1 MKTEET
7 TETNIL
13 QKVTDKLLAAQQEI
27 DELALQLALGKADAW
42 DKFEEIKSEFR
53 FKVSELKN
61 ILANP
66 AENYLSPEVKAK
78 IEELELQLALG
89 KADSKDLFEGQ
100 KKKIMNA
107 LTNLEEDIQRNW
119 RRIKAPDFFVHEV
132 EQFKL
137 KMEILRLRFRLK
149 KFDVRD
155 DYRNRMQTVRREI
168 KKMTTKAKD
177 RVNARQEKYDDFKYE
192 ISLAYKHIKNAVES
206 LN

>member
-13 QKVTDKLLAAQQEI
+13 QKVTEKLLAAQQEI
-27 DELALQLALGKADAW
+27 DELALQLALGKADAR

-53 FKVSELKN
+53 FKVGELKN

-107 LTNLEEDIQRNW
+107 LTNLEEDIQKNW

-155 DYRNRMQTVRREI
+155 DYRTRMQTVRREI
-168 KKMTTKAKD
+168 KKMTSKAKD
-177 RVNARQEKYDDFKYE
+177 RINARQEKYDDFKFE

>member
-13 QKVTDKLLAAQQEI
+13 QKVTEKLLAAQQEI
-27 DELALQLALGKADAW
+27 DELALQLALGKADAR

-53 FKVSELKN
+53 LKVGELKN

-107 LTNLEEDIQRNW
+107 LTNLEEDIKKNW

-155 DYRNRMQTVRREI
+155 DYRTRMQTVRREI
-168 KKMTTKAKD
+168 KKMTSKAKD
-177 RVNARQEKYDDFKYE
+177 RINARQEKYDDFKFE

>member
-13 QKVTDKLLAAQQEI
+13 QKVTEKLLAAQQEI
-27 DELALQLALGKADAW
+27 DELALQLALGKADAR

-53 FKVSELKN
+53 LKVGELKN

-107 LTNLEEDIQRNW
+107 LTNLEEDIQKNW

-155 DYRNRMQTVRREI
+155 DYRTRMQTVRREI
-168 KKMTTKAKD
+168 KKMTSKAKD
-177 RVNARQEKYDDFKYE
+177 RINARQEKYDDFKFE

>member
-7 TETNIL
+7 IEKNIL
-13 QKVTDKLLAAQQEI
+13 QKVTEKLLSAQQEI
-27 DELALQLALGKADAW
+27 DELALQLALGKAEATE
-42 DKFEEIKSEFR
+42 KFEEIKKEF
-53 FKVSELKN
+53 KLKINELKN
-61 ILANP
+61 LLANP
-66 AENYLSPEVKAK
+66 SENYLSPEVKAK

-89 KADSKDLFEGQ
+89 KADSKVLFEEQ
-100 KKKIMNA
+100 KKKIMKA
-107 LTNLEEDIQRNW
+107 LANLEENIQKNW
-119 RRIKAPDFFVHEV
+119 RMIKAPDFFLHEV

-155 DYRNRMQTVRREI
+155 DYRNQMQTVRREI
-168 KKMTTKAKD
+168 RKMASKTKD
-177 RVNARQEKYDDFKYE
+177 RLSARQEKYDDFKYE

>member
-168 KKMTTKAKD
+168 KKMTTKPKD

>member
-13 QKVTDKLLAAQQEI
+13 QKVTGKLLSAQQEI
-27 DELALQLALGKADAW
+27 DELALQLALGKADAR

-53 FKVSELKN
+53 FKVNELKN

-89 KADSKDLFEGQ
+89 KADSKDLFEWQ

-107 LTNLEEDIQRNW
+107 LTNFEEDIQKNW
-119 RRIKAPDFFVHEV
+119 RRIMAPDFFVHEV

-155 DYRNRMQTVRREI
+155 DYRTRMQTVRREI

-177 RVNARQEKYDDFKYE
+177 RLNARHDKYDDFKYE

>member
-13 QKVTDKLLAAQQEI
+13 QKVTEKLLAAQQEI
-27 DELALQLALGKADAW
+27 DELALQLALGKADAR

-53 FKVSELKN
+53 LKVGELKN

-107 LTNLEEDIQRNW
+107 LTNLEEDIQKNW

-155 DYRNRMQTVRREI
+155 DYRTRMQTVRREI

-177 RVNARQEKYDDFKYE
+177 RINARQEKYDDFKFE

>member
-13 QKVTDKLLAAQQEI
+13 QKVTEKLLAAQQEI
-27 DELALQLALGKADAW
+27 DELALQLALGKADAR

-53 FKVSELKN
+53 LKVGELKN

-100 KKKIMNA
+100 KKKIMKA
-107 LTNLEEDIQRNW
+107 LTHLEEDIQNNW

-168 KKMTTKAKD
+168 KKMTTKAKEKL
-177 RVNARQEKYDDFKYE
+177 NARPEKYDDFKYE

>member
-27 DELALQLALGKADAW
+27 DELALQLALGKADAR
-42 DKFEEIKSEFR
+42 DKFEDIKREFR
-53 FKVSELKN
+53 SKVSELKN

-107 LTNLEEDIQRNW
+107 LTNLEEDIQKNW

>member
-27 DELALQLALGKADAW
+27 DELALQLALGKADAR
-42 DKFEEIKSEFR
+42 DKFEDIKREFR
-53 FKVSELKN
+53 SKVSELKN

>member
-27 DELALQLALGKADAW
+27 DELALQLALGKADAR
-42 DKFEEIKSEFR
+42 DKFEDIKREFR
-53 FKVSELKN
+53 SKVSELKN
-61 ILANP
+61 ILSNP
-66 AENYLSPEVKAK
+66 AENYLSPDVKAK

>member
-13 QKVTDKLLAAQQEI
+13 QKVTEKLLAAQQEI
-27 DELALQLALGKADAW
+27 DELALQLALGKADAR

-53 FKVSELKN
+53 LKVGELKN

-107 LTNLEEDIQRNW
+107 LTNLEEDIQKNW

-137 KMEILRLRFRLK
+137 KMEIQRLRFRLK

-155 DYRNRMQTVRREI
+155 DYRTRMQTVRREI
-168 KKMTTKAKD
+168 KKMTSKAKD
-177 RVNARQEKYDDFKYE
+177 RINARQEKYDDFKFE

>member
-13 QKVTDKLLAAQQEI
+13 QKVTEKLLAAQQEI
-27 DELALQLALGKADAW
+27 DELALQLALGKADAR

-53 FKVSELKN
+53 LKVGELKN

-107 LTNLEEDIQRNW
+107 LTNLEEDIKKNW

-155 DYRNRMQTVRREI
+155 DYRTRMQTVRREI

-177 RVNARQEKYDDFKYE
+177 RINARQEKYDDFKFE

>member
-7 TETNIL
+7 IEKDIL
-13 QKVTDKLLAAQQEI
+13 QKVTEKLLSAQQEI
-27 DELALQLALGKADAW
+27 DELALQLALGKAEAT
-42 DKFEEIKSEFR
+42 DKFEEIKKEFR
-53 FKVSELKN
+53 LKISELKN
-61 ILANP
+61 LLSNP
-66 AENYLSPEVKAK
+66 YENYLSPEVKAK

-89 KADSKDLFEGQ
+89 KADSKVLFEEQ
-100 KKKIMNA
+100 KKKIMKA
-107 LTNLEEDIQRNW
+107 LANLEENIQKNW
-119 RRIKAPDFFVHEV
+119 RKIKAPDFFLHEV

-155 DYRNRMQTVRREI
+155 DYRNKMQTVRREI
-168 KKMTTKAKD
+168 RKMTPKTKD
-177 RVNARQEKYDDFKYE
+177 RLNDRQEKYDDFKFE